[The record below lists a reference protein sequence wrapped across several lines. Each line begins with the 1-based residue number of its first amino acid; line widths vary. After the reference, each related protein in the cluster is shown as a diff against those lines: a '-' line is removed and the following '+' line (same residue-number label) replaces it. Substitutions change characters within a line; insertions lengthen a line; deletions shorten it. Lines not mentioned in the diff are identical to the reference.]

1 MAPELRQDQ
10 KNKGISLMAE
20 GQKKGQIGKG
30 MKPIGNKRVK
40 PQKQTKRWRSNPQ
53 MRDSR
58 RALLEPV
65 LSCQE
70 GNETPGNL
78 DPGLRAIRD
87 IAERLVSIGIVASA
101 IAECTAPHE
110 ANRIAADAQTSAALN
125 SKFWNGCLRVFLSAF
140 RYRSVINS
148 ARVI

>member
-1 MAPELRQDQ
+1 
-10 KNKGISLMAE
+10 MAE

-40 PQKQTKRWRSNPQ
+40 PQKQTKMMAEQSTNEGQ
-53 MRDSR
+53 QESI
-58 RALLEPV
+58 LEPV